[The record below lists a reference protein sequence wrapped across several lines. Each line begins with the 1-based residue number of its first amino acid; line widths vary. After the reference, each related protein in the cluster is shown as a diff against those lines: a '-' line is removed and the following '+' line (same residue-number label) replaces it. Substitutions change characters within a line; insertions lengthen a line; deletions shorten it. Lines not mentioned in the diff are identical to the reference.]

1 MGPLR
6 VSAAADV
13 LTDGI
18 ARRDVGFV
26 QVVSDDGGFTET
38 HSYYASTHAA
48 YQQVLTDTLATIS
61 DLMRRQHRSLSEIQ
75 PYEYSKYI
83 LKLYSAPDRTT
94 SIMHFLSARVVGDI
108 ALYLKNTGMNFDE
121 VLDDPL
127 LLSECMTVC

>member
-1 MGPLR
+1 MGAPR
-6 VSAAADV
+6 VTAATDV

-18 ARRDVGFV
+18 ARRDIGFV
-26 QVVSDDGGFTET
+26 QVVSDDGGYTET
-38 HSYYASTHAA
+38 HSYYASAHAA
-48 YQQVLTDTLATIS
+48 YQQVLSGALATIS
-61 DLMRRQHRSLSEIQ
+61 DLMLRQHRSLSEIQ

-94 SIMHFLSARVVGDI
+94 SVMHFLSARVVGDI
-108 ALYLKNTGMNFDE
+108 ALYLKHTGLNFDE